1 MSKPN
6 FIITT
11 RTIVDVDYEAFKE
24 DFLNPYLKVD
34 YLKEK
39 YGMSNSD
46 WRYYRNMVLEDTGL
60 SRKPSYNRMD
70 CVSVVNDKCVHKPDK
85 KPDLHIRKVDD
96 NNYIIVKS
104 YGHGSNRDTKYH
116 GRYPDIET
124 ARMVRDKLIECDWD
138 YNVSAYLKNKYGVDR
153 KKPAYLKAL
162 DIYPVFEDY
171 YFHSKLKITEICD
184 KLNITLRMY
193 EYLIQMIRENHDV
206 QRRNIL

>member
-11 RTIVDVDYEAFKE
+11 RTIIDVDYEAFKE

-46 WRYYRNMVLEDTGL
+46 WKHYRNMVLEDTGL

-70 CVSVVNDKCVHKPDK
+70 CVRVHKADDRPN
-85 KPDLHIRKVDD
+85 LHLRKVGD
-96 NNYIIVKS
+96 NYIIVKS
-104 YGHGSNRDTKYH
+104 WGHRPNRTVKHY
-116 GRYPDIET
+116 GRYADIET
-124 ARMVRDKLIECDWD
+124 ARMVRDKLVDSDWD
-138 YNVSAYLKNKYGVDR
+138 YNVSAYLKNKYGMDR

-193 EYLIQMIRENHDV
+193 EYLIQMIRENHNV